1 MRKGALLLEI
11 VISFVILGMVSA
23 VFFPAIVTLVKRSH
37 QLKHAAV
44 AAAILQEGMEA
55 TYNVFLSG
63 WSGWEEGVYHPVVV
77 VGPGTKHWTLISGE
91 ETALETRFTRRLE
104 ISNICRNPRT
114 GDIRPNCGNGESIDE
129 YSRLVTETV
138 IWSESGQTRQLT
150 TSWVVAK
157 I

>member
-1 MRKGALLLEI
+1 
-11 VISFVILGMVSA
+11 
-23 VFFPAIVTLVKRSH
+23 
-37 QLKHAAV
+37 
-44 AAAILQEGMEA
+44 
-55 TYNVFLSG
+55 
-63 WSGWEEGVYHPVVV
+63 VV